1 MSQRRR
7 GGMATLRMPSMS
19 ERIAQLGYLLKH
31 TFKMVGREP
40 GIVRPTVVKA
50 IYGCIEE
57 TVFFLG
63 IFLLPFGQW
72 GPGIG
77 LILISVILYV
87 YKYFFHARLESRQS
101 WFAAQVVQGK
111 SLDRDAAKAR
121 VAEQRRAVRMI
132 ALFNFIAK
140 RIEKA
145 QRKGKKGGLLIRL
158 AAGAML
164 AVWDLASHYLLP
176 AVVVDG
182 YSVGEGIETMKR
194 LKERV
199 PETLMGVFGIDI
211 AGHAVGTLLAPVYFV
226 FFLVGVGLGF
236 LVGEA
241 VPAFYLGNF
250 AELLAEFEPPIH
262 VDTALHFSWLPL
274 LIVIWLSKFGGII
287 LERITTSVKVIYF
300 TIFYMQISHPDR
312 ISGEMRDDLLKF
324 IKLEE

>member
-1 MSQRRR
+1 MSQERRR
-7 GGMATLRMPSMS
+7 GQATLRMPSLS

-40 GIVRPTVVKA
+40 GIVRPTAAKVV
-50 IYGCIEE
+50 YGCIEE

-72 GPGIG
+72 GPGIA
-77 LILISVILYV
+77 LILLSVILYV
-87 YKYFFHARLESRQS
+87 YKYFFHARLEARQS
-101 WFAAQVVQGK
+101 WFAAEVVQGK
-111 SLDRDAAKAR
+111 SLDHAAAKAR
-121 VAEQRRAVRMI
+121 VAENRGAVRKL
-132 ALFNFIAK
+132 ALLNFLAK
-140 RIEKA
+140 RFEKA
-145 QRKGKKGGLLIRL
+145 QRKGKKGLLIRL
-158 AAGAML
+158 VAGALL

-182 YSVGEGIETMKR
+182 HTIGQGVESMER
-194 LKERV
+194 LKGRV
-199 PETLMGVFGIDI
+199 PESLMAVFGINV

-226 FFLVGVGLGF
+226 FFLVGIGVGF

-241 VPAFYLGNF
+241 VPAFYLGDV
-250 AELLAEFEPPIH
+250 AEFLAEFDPPII

-300 TIFYMQISHPDR
+300 TIFYMLISHPDR
-312 ISGEMRDDLLKF
+312 IAGEMRDDLLRF
-324 IKLEE
+324 VKLEE